1 MQIRSI
7 DSSFVWLQRLIDTLI
22 PPTVLFLLLQI
33 SGINWGIIY
42 QNTAILSGLLL
53 PIMCQLCN
61 VYHSWRGRSLFEGSR
76 IIFQSWLMT
85 WAVLIILAFLF
96 KVSSQYSRVVL
107 SEWFLVTPI
116 ILISYRIAIR
126 TLFANLYTAGIFVKK
141 VAIYGSGE
149 SYKQLSKIFSNNSR
163 LGYQLVNNYDDL
175 PGETANGEL
184 NGGFKTLLDDAKNG
198 LFQTLYIALPAR
210 REPEI
215 KFLLNELSDTAV
227 SIKYLPDIFS
237 FNLIHSSMTAIGGLP
252 VINIYDT
259 PLDDPGNA
267 VIKRLVDIILSIL
280 ILLLISPLFLFLA
293 IGVKLSSPG
302 PAIFKQLRYGL
313 NGDEI
318 NVYKFRTMTTQ
329 DNGSVV
335 KQAGKND
342 SRLTRF
348 GSFLRRTS
356 LDELPQ
362 FINVIQGRMS
372 IVGPRPHAVAHN
384 EEFRKLVP
392 KYMQRHLIKPGIT
405 GWAQVNGWRGETD
418 TLEKIQK
425 RVEFDLFYIKH
436 WSLWMDIRIIILT
449 VFIGFINKNAY

>member
-1 MQIRSI
+1 MQLRSI
-7 DSSFVWLQRLIDTLI
+7 DSSFVWLHRLIDTLI
-22 PPTVLFLLLQI
+22 PPTVLFLLLQNR
-33 SGINWGIIY
+33 GINWIIIY
-42 QNTAILSGLLL
+42 QNAAILSGLLL
-53 PIMCQLCN
+53 PLMGQLCS

-76 IIFQSWLMT
+76 IIFQSWIMT

-96 KVSSQYSRVVL
+96 KVSAQYSRVVL
-107 SEWFLVTPI
+107 SEWFLFTPI
-116 ILISYRIAIR
+116 ILISYRIVIR
-126 TLFANLYTAGIFVKK
+126 TLLANLYTAGKFVKK

-149 SYKQLSKIFSNNSR
+149 SYEHLSKIFSRNSR
-163 LGYQLVNNYDDL
+163 LGYQLVNTYDDL
-175 PGETANGEL
+175 PEETI
-184 NGGFKTLLDDAKNG
+184 NGGFKILLDDAKNG

-227 SIKYLPDIFS
+227 SIKYLPDL
-237 FNLIHSSMTAIGGLP
+237 FNFGLMHSSMTAIGGLP

-259 PLDDPGNA
+259 PLDDPGNT

-280 ILLLISPLFLFLA
+280 ILLLISPLFLFIA

-318 NVYKFRTMTTQ
+318 NVYKFRSMTTL
-329 DNGSVV
+329 DNASVV
-335 KQAGKND
+335 KQAGIND

-348 GSFLRRTS
+348 GSLLRRTS

-405 GWAQVNGWRGETD
+405 GWAQINGWRGETD

-425 RVEFDLFYIKH
+425 RVDFDLYYIKH

-449 VFIGFINKNAY
+449 VFIGFINRNAY

>member
-1 MQIRSI
+1 
-7 DSSFVWLQRLIDTLI
+7 
-22 PPTVLFLLLQI
+22 
-33 SGINWGIIY
+33 
-42 QNTAILSGLLL
+42 
-53 PIMCQLCN
+53 
-61 VYHSWRGRSLFEGSR
+61 
-76 IIFQSWLMT
+76 MT

-107 SEWFLVTPI
+107 SEWFLFTPI
-116 ILISYRIAIR
+116 ILISYRIVIS
-126 TLFANLYTAGIFVKK
+126 TLLAKLYTTGKFVKK

-149 SYKQLSKIFSNNSR
+149 SYKQLSKIFSRNSR
-163 LGYQLVNNYDDL
+163 LGYQLVNTYDDL
-175 PGETANGEL
+175 PEETTNGEL
-184 NGGFKTLLDDAKNG
+184 NGSFKTLLDDAKNG
-198 LFQTLYIALPAR
+198 LFQTLYLALPAH

-227 SIKYLPDIFS
+227 SIKYLPDLFS
-237 FNLIHSSMTAIGGLP
+237 FNLMHASMTAIGGLP

-280 ILLLISPLFLFLA
+280 ILLLISPFFLFIA

-335 KQAGKND
+335 EQASKND
-342 SRLTRF
+342 PRITRF
-348 GSFLRRTS
+348 GAFLRRTS

-405 GWAQVNGWRGETD
+405 GWAQVHGWRGETD

-425 RVEFDLFYIKH
+425 RVEFDLYYIKH

>member
-53 PIMCQLCN
+53 PIMCQLCS
-61 VYHSWRGRSLFEGSR
+61 VYHSWRGRSLFESSR
-76 IIFQSWLMT
+76 IIFQSWIMT

-107 SEWFLVTPI
+107 SEWFLFTPI
-116 ILISYRIAIR
+116 ILISYRIVIS
-126 TLFANLYTAGIFVKK
+126 TLLAKLYTAGIFVKK

-149 SYKQLSKIFSNNSR
+149 SYERLSKIFSSNSW
-163 LGYQLVNNYDDL
+163 LGYQLVNTYDDL
-175 PGETANGEL
+175 PEETTNGEL
-184 NGGFKTLLDDAKNG
+184 NGSFKTLLDDAKNG
-198 LFQTLYIALPAR
+198 LFQTLYLALPAH

-237 FNLIHSSMTAIGGLP
+237 FNLMHSSMTAIGGLP

-280 ILLLISPLFLFLA
+280 ILLLISPFFLFIA

-335 KQAGKND
+335 EQASKND
-342 SRLTRF
+342 PRITRF
-348 GSFLRRTS
+348 GAFLRRTS

-405 GWAQVNGWRGETD
+405 GWAQVHGWRGETD